1 MRIKVLS
8 TTVVSLH
15 FLFWAGSFFSLRKT
29 IALNIPLLTH
39 AAHAWI
45 SVFDFDATGGPRTPP
60 LHSLTRQVP
69 WSPGTMVCILN
80 IVLFTGT
87 LKFWKGGHAYHTLPQ
102 KVFFYLQPSKSIK
115 LPLPLFWQVKAFWSL
130 IYADDPAHMPGKV
143 SRHADAWGV
152 RKMLSHIFRN
162 MRLARLPRDLW
173 R

>member
-1 MRIKVLS
+1 MTTSVWICSCKDLDISYMRIKVLS

-69 WSPGTMVCILN
+69 
-80 IVLFTGT
+80 
-87 LKFWKGGHAYHTLPQ
+87 
-102 KVFFYLQPSKSIK
+102 
-115 LPLPLFWQVKAFWSL
+115 
-130 IYADDPAHMPGKV
+130 
-143 SRHADAWGV
+143 
-152 RKMLSHIFRN
+152 
-162 MRLARLPRDLW
+162 
-173 R
+173 